1 MTTSEKSWYAT
12 KDFINEYSK
21 IQDAKYLTGYTNEI
35 KHDEKLLL
43 IKFMMLTEKIT
54 HSLTIIRTVK
64 DGVIICGHPSYPFLN
79 LESMLDTRGRRI
91 QSETTSDDI
100 TNYPLRLLYDYH
112 NPNTYSRC
120 ARYVV
125 RLHEDNVLD
134 DVKTKKQQQVP
145 SLLQLCISAIPT
157 KNLEQYNHMN
167 RTMQLA
173 LK

>member
-64 DGVIICGHPSYPFLN
+64 DGAIICGHPYYPYLN
-79 LESMLDTRGRRI
+79 LESMVNTQGRKFQRESTSRES
-91 QSETTSDDI
+91 SE
-100 TNYPLRLLYDYH
+100 YLLRVLYDYH
-112 NPNTYSRC
+112 NPNKYSSC
-120 ARYVV
+120 AKYVV
-125 RLHEDNVLD
+125 KLHEDDVLD
-134 DVKTKKQQQVP
+134 DIRTKKQHVP
-145 SLLQLCISAIPT
+145 SLLQLCVSAIPT